1 MKQSLLNRCV
11 ALVAVAVT
19 VVGCTMKE
27 QEPPPLTGPSE
38 FAQSLTVTVTPDVI
52 FQDGA
57 SQSIVTAN
65 AKGPNGNPLANIS
78 LRAEISVGGVV
89 TDFGKLS
96 ARNIVTD
103 GNGRA
108 TVVYT
113 APATPTGPVVDE
125 FRLVN
130 IAITP
135 LGNDFGN
142 SVPRVTTLRLVPP
155 SGVIIAP
162 PDGLVPLFTFTPT
175 SPTDH
180 ENVLFDASASE
191 APANNPIAQYR
202 WDFGD
207 GGSGSGRT
215 TTHAFNSAGTFS
227 VTLTLVDGFG
237 RSRSSAQTIIVG
249 AGATPTARFNF
260 SPTVQSVNRDVF
272 FNAAESTASP
282 GRRIVNYFWNY
293 GDGTSGNDGQSPR
306 HAYGRAGTYVVTLT
320 VTDDAGRTNTAQGQ
334 VTITP

>member
-135 LGNDFGN
+135 HGNDFGN

-155 SGVIIAP
+155 SGGSSSRRQMASSP
-162 PDGLVPLFTFTPT
+162 SFTFTPT

-180 ENVLFDASASE
+180 ENVLFDASGSE
-191 APANNPIAQYR
+191 APANNPIAAVSL
-202 WDFGD
+202 G
-207 GGSGSGRT
+207 
-215 TTHAFNSAGTFS
+215 
-227 VTLTLVDGFG
+227 L
-237 RSRSSAQTIIVG
+237 
-249 AGATPTARFNF
+249 
-260 SPTVQSVNRDVF
+260 
-272 FNAAESTASP
+272 
-282 GRRIVNYFWNY
+282 RRRRL
-293 GDGTSGNDGQSPR
+293 GKRQD
-306 HAYGRAGTYVVTLT
+306 
-320 VTDDAGRTNTAQGQ
+320 DDARIQLGWNVLGDPDSRRWVRPLAVISPDDHRWRWSDADSAVQFLADRAVGQPRRLLQRGRIDGVSWPADCELLLE
-334 VTITP
+334 VR

>member
-1 MKQSLLNRCV
+1 
-11 ALVAVAVT
+11 
-19 VVGCTMKE
+19 MKE
-27 QEPPPLTGPSE
+27 QEPPPLSGPSG
-38 FAQSLTVTVTPDVI
+38 FGQSLNVTVSPDVI

-57 SQSIVTAN
+57 SQSVVTVN
-65 AKGPNGNPLANIS
+65 ARGQNGPLANTP
-78 LRAEISVGGVV
+78 LRAEISVGGVT
-89 TDFGKLS
+89 TDFGTLS

-130 IAITP
+130 ISITP
-135 LGNDFGN
+135 VGNDFGN
-142 SVPRVTTLRLVPP
+142 AVSGVTTLRLVPP

-162 PDGLVPLFTFTPT
+162 PDGLVPVFTF
-175 SPTDH
+175 SPAAPVDH
-180 ENVLFDASASE
+180 ETVLFDASDST
-191 APANNPIAQYR
+191 APTNNPIAQYR
-202 WDFGD
+202 WDFGE
-207 GGSGSGRT
+207 GSTGSGRT

-227 VTLTLVDGFG
+227 VTLSLVDAYG
-237 RSRSSAQTIIVG
+237 RSRSTAQAIIVG
-249 AGATPTARFNF
+249 AGATPIARFNF
-260 SPTVQSVNRDVF
+260 SPTVQSINREVF

-293 GDGTSGNDGQSPR
+293 GDGTSGNDGQTPR
-306 HAYGRAGTYVVTLT
+306 HAYARAATYVVTLT
-320 VTDDAGRTNTAQGQ
+320 VTDDAGRTNTAQSQ